1 MNSKILNIANFFTV
15 LNLLCGLIAIV
26 FFSNGLVSFGCLFI
40 IFASFFDFLDGY
52 FARKLNISSDFGKQ
66 ADSLSDMISFGVAPA
81 ILLFDITKG
90 ILKNNLDYTN
100 EIYIV
105 LTSSFVFIYSVAA
118 LIRLSLFNDQPTH
131 FNGIPSPVAAL
142 TVILLPFVEFEIN
155 LIIISCYVFILSFL
169 MIMNLQIIS
178 IKKINKNTFYFL
190 SILLVLSIFLIAVRR
205 TILSIFRTAT
215 NHVTTTRSTCWY
227 IIT

>member
-26 FFSNGLVSFGCLFI
+26 FFSNGLVNFGCLLI

-100 EIYIV
+100 EIQIV

-118 LIRLSLFNDQPTH
+118 LIRLSLFNNQSTH

-190 SILLVLSIFLIAVRR
+190 SILLVLSIFLIVFFKFTAVPLILASYILLS
-205 TILSIFRTAT
+205 TIFVKNEYL
-215 NHVTTTRSTCWY
+215 
-227 IIT
+227 

>member
-1 MNSKILNIANFFTV
+1 MNSKILNIANFFTI

-26 FFSNGLVSFGCLFI
+26 FFSNGLINFGCLFI

-100 EIYIV
+100 EIHIV

-118 LIRLSLFNDQPTH
+118 LIRLSLFNNQSTH

-155 LIIISCYVFILSFL
+155 LIIISCYVFVLSFL

-190 SILLVLSIFLIAVRR
+190 SILLVLSIFLIVFFKFTAVPLILASYILLS
-205 TILSIFRTAT
+205 TIFVKNEYL
-215 NHVTTTRSTCWY
+215 
-227 IIT
+227 

>member
-26 FFSNGLVSFGCLFI
+26 FFSNGLVNFGCLFI

-90 ILKNNLDYTN
+90 ILKNNHDYTN
-100 EIYIV
+100 EIHIV

-118 LIRLSLFNDQPTH
+118 LIRLSLFNNQSTH

-155 LIIISCYVFILSFL
+155 LIIISCYVFVLSFL

-190 SILLVLSIFLIAVRR
+190 SILLVLSIFLIVFFKFTAVPLILASYILLS
-205 TILSIFRTAT
+205 TIFVKNEYL
-215 NHVTTTRSTCWY
+215 
-227 IIT
+227 

>member
-1 MNSKILNIANFFTV
+1 MNSKILNIANFFTI

-26 FFSNGLVSFGCLFI
+26 FFSNGLINFGCLFI

-100 EIYIV
+100 EIQIV

-118 LIRLSLFNDQPTH
+118 LIRLSLFNNQSTH

-190 SILLVLSIFLIAVRR
+190 SILLVLSIFLIVFFKFTAVPLILASYILLS
-205 TILSIFRTAT
+205 TIFVKNEYL
-215 NHVTTTRSTCWY
+215 
-227 IIT
+227 

>member
-26 FFSNGLVSFGCLFI
+26 SFSNGLVNFGCLFI

-90 ILKNNLDYTN
+90 ILKNNLNYTN
-100 EIYIV
+100 EIHIV

-118 LIRLSLFNDQPTH
+118 LIRLSLFNNQSTH

-190 SILLVLSIFLIAVRR
+190 SILLVLSIFLIVFFKFTAVPLILASYILLS
-205 TILSIFRTAT
+205 TIFVKNEYL
-215 NHVTTTRSTCWY
+215 
-227 IIT
+227 

>member
-1 MNSKILNIANFFTV
+1 MNSKILNIANFFTI

-26 FFSNGLVSFGCLFI
+26 FFSNGLVNFGCLFI

-90 ILKNNLDYTN
+90 ILKNSLDYTN
-100 EIYIV
+100 EIQIV

-118 LIRLSLFNDQPTH
+118 LIRLSLFNNQSTH

-155 LIIISCYVFILSFL
+155 LIIISCYVFVLSFL

-190 SILLVLSIFLIAVRR
+190 SILLVLSIFLIVFFKFTAVPLILASYILLS
-205 TILSIFRTAT
+205 TIFVKNEYL
-215 NHVTTTRSTCWY
+215 
-227 IIT
+227 

>member
-1 MNSKILNIANFFTV
+1 MNSKILNIANFFTI

-26 FFSNGLVSFGCLFI
+26 FFSNGLVNFGCLFI

-100 EIYIV
+100 EIHIV
-105 LTSSFVFIYSVAA
+105 LSSSFVFIYSVAA
-118 LIRLSLFNDQPTH
+118 LIRLSLFNNQSTH

-178 IKKINKNTFYFL
+178 IKKINKNTIYFL
-190 SILLVLSIFLIAVRR
+190 SILLVLSIFLIVFFKFTAVPLILASYILLS
-205 TILSIFRTAT
+205 TIFVKNEYL
-215 NHVTTTRSTCWY
+215 
-227 IIT
+227 

>member
-26 FFSNGLVSFGCLFI
+26 FFSNGLVNFGCVFI

-81 ILLFDITKG
+81 VLLFDITKG

-100 EIYIV
+100 EIHIV

-118 LIRLSLFNDQPTH
+118 LIRLSLFNNQSTH

-190 SILLVLSIFLIAVRR
+190 SILLVLSIFLIVFFKFTAVPLILASYILLS
-205 TILSIFRTAT
+205 TIFVKNEYL
-215 NHVTTTRSTCWY
+215 
-227 IIT
+227 

>member
-1 MNSKILNIANFFTV
+1 MNSKILNIANFLTI

-26 FFSNGLVSFGCLFI
+26 FFSSGLVNFGCLSI
-40 IFASFFDFLDGY
+40 VFASFFDFLDGY
-52 FARKLNISSDFGKQ
+52 FARKLNVSSDFGKQ

-90 ILKNNLDYTN
+90 ILINNLNYTH
-100 EIYIV
+100 EVQIV

-118 LIRLSLFNDQPTH
+118 LIRLSLFNNQSTH

-178 IKKINKNTFYFL
+178 IKKINKNTIYFL
-190 SILLVLSIFLIAVRR
+190 SILLVLSIFLIVFFKFTAVPLILASYILLS
-205 TILSIFRTAT
+205 TIFVKNEYL
-215 NHVTTTRSTCWY
+215 
-227 IIT
+227 

>member
-26 FFSNGLVSFGCLFI
+26 FFSNGLVNFGCLFI

-81 ILLFDITKG
+81 VLLFDITKG

-100 EIYIV
+100 EIHIV

-118 LIRLSLFNDQPTH
+118 LIRLSLFNNQSTH

-142 TVILLPFVEFEIN
+142 TIILLPFVEFEIN
-155 LIIISCYVFILSFL
+155 LIIISCYVFVLSFL

-190 SILLVLSIFLIAVRR
+190 SILLVLSIFLIVFFKFTAVPLILASYILLS
-205 TILSIFRTAT
+205 TIFVKNEYL
-215 NHVTTTRSTCWY
+215 
-227 IIT
+227 

>member
-26 FFSNGLVSFGCLFI
+26 FFSNGLVNFGCLFI

-100 EIYIV
+100 EIHIV

-118 LIRLSLFNDQPTH
+118 LIRLSLFNNQSTH

-178 IKKINKNTFYFL
+178 IKKINKNTIYFS
-190 SILLVLSIFLIAVRR
+190 SILLVLSIFLIVFFKFTAVPLILASYILLS
-205 TILSIFRTAT
+205 TIFVKNEYL
-215 NHVTTTRSTCWY
+215 
-227 IIT
+227 

>member
-26 FFSNGLVSFGCLFI
+26 FFSNGLVNFGCLFI

-100 EIYIV
+100 EIQIV
-105 LTSSFVFIYSVAA
+105 LASSFVFIYSVAA
-118 LIRLSLFNDQPTH
+118 LIRLSLFNNQSTH

-190 SILLVLSIFLIAVRR
+190 SILLVLSIFLIVFFKFTAVPLILASYILLS
-205 TILSIFRTAT
+205 TIFVKNEYL
-215 NHVTTTRSTCWY
+215 
-227 IIT
+227 

>member
-26 FFSNGLVSFGCLFI
+26 FFSNGSINFGCLFI

-90 ILKNNLDYTN
+90 ILKNNLNYTN
-100 EIYIV
+100 EIHIV

-118 LIRLSLFNDQPTH
+118 LIRLSLFNNQSTH

-190 SILLVLSIFLIAVRR
+190 SILLVLSIFLIVFFKFTAVPLILASYILLS
-205 TILSIFRTAT
+205 TIFVKNEYL
-215 NHVTTTRSTCWY
+215 
-227 IIT
+227 

>member
-1 MNSKILNIANFFTV
+1 MNSKILNIANFFTI

-26 FFSNGLVSFGCLFI
+26 FFSNGLVNFGCLFI

-100 EIYIV
+100 EINIV

-118 LIRLSLFNDQPTH
+118 LIRLSLFNNQSTH

-190 SILLVLSIFLIAVRR
+190 SILLVLSIFLIVFFKFTAVPLILASYILLS
-205 TILSIFRTAT
+205 TIFVKNEYL
-215 NHVTTTRSTCWY
+215 
-227 IIT
+227 

>member
-26 FFSNGLVSFGCLFI
+26 FFSNGLINFGCLFI

-81 ILLFDITKG
+81 ILLFDITKD
-90 ILKNNLDYTN
+90 ILKNNLDYNN
-100 EIYIV
+100 EIHIV
-105 LTSSFVFIYSVAA
+105 LSSSFVFIYSVAA
-118 LIRLSLFNDQPTH
+118 LIRLSLFNNQSTH

-190 SILLVLSIFLIAVRR
+190 SILLVLSIFLIVFFKFTAVPLILASYILLS
-205 TILSIFRTAT
+205 TIFVKNEYL
-215 NHVTTTRSTCWY
+215 
-227 IIT
+227 

>member
-26 FFSNGLVSFGCLFI
+26 FFSNGLVNFGCLFI

-90 ILKNNLDYTN
+90 ILKNSLDYTN
-100 EIYIV
+100 EIQIV

-118 LIRLSLFNDQPTH
+118 LIRLSLFNNQSTH

-190 SILLVLSIFLIAVRR
+190 SILLVLSIFLIVFFKFTAVPLILASYILLS
-205 TILSIFRTAT
+205 TIFVKNEYL
-215 NHVTTTRSTCWY
+215 
-227 IIT
+227 

>member
-1 MNSKILNIANFFTV
+1 MNSKILNIANFFTI

-26 FFSNGLVSFGCLFI
+26 FFSNGLINFGCFFI

-52 FARKLNISSDFGKQ
+52 FARKLNVSSDFGKQ

-90 ILKNNLDYTN
+90 ILKNNLDFTN
-100 EIYIV
+100 EIHIV
-105 LTSSFVFIYSVAA
+105 LSSSFVFIYSVAA
-118 LIRLSLFNDQPTH
+118 LIRLSLFNNQSTH

-178 IKKINKNTFYFL
+178 IKKINKNTIYFL
-190 SILLVLSIFLIAVRR
+190 SILLVLSIFLIVFFKFTAVPLILASYILLS
-205 TILSIFRTAT
+205 TIFVKNEYL
-215 NHVTTTRSTCWY
+215 
-227 IIT
+227 

>member
-26 FFSNGLVSFGCLFI
+26 FFSNGLVNFGCLFI

-52 FARKLNISSDFGKQ
+52 FARRLNISSDFGKQ

-90 ILKNNLDYTN
+90 ILKNNYDYTN
-100 EIYIV
+100 EIHIV

-118 LIRLSLFNDQPTH
+118 LIRLSLFNNQSTH

-190 SILLVLSIFLIAVRR
+190 SILLVLSIFLIVFFKFTAVPLILASYILLS
-205 TILSIFRTAT
+205 TIFVKNEYL
-215 NHVTTTRSTCWY
+215 
-227 IIT
+227 

>member
-1 MNSKILNIANFFTV
+1 MNSKILNIANFFTI

-26 FFSNGLVSFGCLFI
+26 FFSNGLVNFGCLFI

-100 EIYIV
+100 EIHIV
-105 LTSSFVFIYSVAA
+105 FTSSFVFIYSVAA
-118 LIRLSLFNDQPTH
+118 SIRLSLFNNQSTH

-142 TVILLPFVEFEIN
+142 TVISLPFVEFEIN
-155 LIIISCYVFILSFL
+155 LIIISCYVFVLSFL

-190 SILLVLSIFLIAVRR
+190 SILLVLSIFLIVFFKFTAVPLILASYILLS
-205 TILSIFRTAT
+205 TIFVKNEYL
-215 NHVTTTRSTCWY
+215 
-227 IIT
+227 

>member
-1 MNSKILNIANFFTV
+1 MNSKILNIANFFTI

-26 FFSNGLVSFGCLFI
+26 FFSNGLVNFGCLFI

-90 ILKNNLDYTN
+90 ILKNNHDYTN
-100 EIYIV
+100 EIHIV

-118 LIRLSLFNDQPTH
+118 LIRLSLFNNQSTH

-155 LIIISCYVFILSFL
+155 LITISCYVFILSFL

-178 IKKINKNTFYFL
+178 IKKINKNTIYFL
-190 SILLVLSIFLIAVRR
+190 IILLVLSIFLIVFFKFTAVPLILASYILLS
-205 TILSIFRTAT
+205 TIFVKNEYL
-215 NHVTTTRSTCWY
+215 
-227 IIT
+227 

>member
-26 FFSNGLVSFGCLFI
+26 FFSNGLVNFGCLFI

-100 EIYIV
+100 EIHIV
-105 LTSSFVFIYSVAA
+105 LSSSFVFIYSVAA
-118 LIRLSLFNDQPTH
+118 LIRLSLFNNQSTH

-178 IKKINKNTFYFL
+178 IKKVNKNTFYFL
-190 SILLVLSIFLIAVRR
+190 SILLVLSIFLIVFFKFTAVPLILASYILLS
-205 TILSIFRTAT
+205 TIFVKNEYL
-215 NHVTTTRSTCWY
+215 
-227 IIT
+227 

>member
-1 MNSKILNIANFFTV
+1 MNSKILNIANFFTI

-26 FFSNGLVSFGCLFI
+26 FFSNGLINFGCLFI

-100 EIYIV
+100 EIHIV

-118 LIRLSLFNDQPTH
+118 LIRLSLFNNQSTH

-178 IKKINKNTFYFL
+178 IKKINKNTIYFL
-190 SILLVLSIFLIAVRR
+190 SILLVLSIFLIVFFKFTAVPLILASYILLS
-205 TILSIFRTAT
+205 TIFVKNEYL
-215 NHVTTTRSTCWY
+215 
-227 IIT
+227 

>member
-1 MNSKILNIANFFTV
+1 MNSKILNIANFFTI

-26 FFSNGLVSFGCLFI
+26 FFSNGLVNFGCLFI

-90 ILKNNLDYTN
+90 ILKNNHDYTN
-100 EIYIV
+100 EIHIV

-118 LIRLSLFNDQPTH
+118 LIRLSLFNNQSTH

-155 LIIISCYVFILSFL
+155 LIIISCYVFVLSFL

-190 SILLVLSIFLIAVRR
+190 SILLVLSMFLIVFFKFTAVPLILASYILLS
-205 TILSIFRTAT
+205 TIFVKNEYL
-215 NHVTTTRSTCWY
+215 
-227 IIT
+227 

>member
-26 FFSNGLVSFGCLFI
+26 FFSNGLVNFGCLFI

-90 ILKNNLDYTN
+90 ILKNNHDYTN
-100 EIYIV
+100 EIHIV
-105 LTSSFVFIYSVAA
+105 LTSIFVFIYSVAA
-118 LIRLSLFNDQPTH
+118 LIRLSLFNNQSTH

-155 LIIISCYVFILSFL
+155 LIIISCYVFVLSFL

-190 SILLVLSIFLIAVRR
+190 SILLVLSIFLIVFFKFTAVPLILASYILLS
-205 TILSIFRTAT
+205 TIFVKNEYL
-215 NHVTTTRSTCWY
+215 
-227 IIT
+227 

>member
-1 MNSKILNIANFFTV
+1 MYSKILNITNFFTV

-26 FFSNGLVSFGCLFI
+26 FFSNGLVNFGCLFI

-90 ILKNNLDYTN
+90 ILRNNHDYTN
-100 EIYIV
+100 EIHIV

-118 LIRLSLFNDQPTH
+118 LIRLSLFNNQSTH

-190 SILLVLSIFLIAVRR
+190 SILLVLSIFLIVFFKFTAVPLILASYILLS
-205 TILSIFRTAT
+205 TIFVKNEYL
-215 NHVTTTRSTCWY
+215 
-227 IIT
+227 

>member
-26 FFSNGLVSFGCLFI
+26 FFSNGLVNFGCLFI

-100 EIYIV
+100 EIHIV

-118 LIRLSLFNDQPTH
+118 LIRLSLFNNQSTH

-169 MIMNLQIIS
+169 MIMNFQIIS

-190 SILLVLSIFLIAVRR
+190 SILLVLSIFLIVFFKFTAVPLILASYILLS
-205 TILSIFRTAT
+205 TIFVKNEYL
-215 NHVTTTRSTCWY
+215 
-227 IIT
+227 

>member
-26 FFSNGLVSFGCLFI
+26 FFSNGLVNFGCLFI

-52 FARKLNISSDFGKQ
+52 FARKLNISSDFGKK

-100 EIYIV
+100 EIHIV

-118 LIRLSLFNDQPTH
+118 LIRLSLFNNQSTH
-131 FNGIPSPVAAL
+131 FNGIPSPIAAL

-190 SILLVLSIFLIAVRR
+190 SILLVLSIFLIVFFKFTAVPLILASYILLS
-205 TILSIFRTAT
+205 TIFVKNEYL
-215 NHVTTTRSTCWY
+215 
-227 IIT
+227 

>member
-26 FFSNGLVSFGCLFI
+26 FFSNGLVNFGCLFI
-40 IFASFFDFLDGY
+40 VFASFFDFLDGY

-90 ILKNNLDYTN
+90 ILKNNHDYTN
-100 EIYIV
+100 EIHIV

-118 LIRLSLFNDQPTH
+118 LIRLSLFNNQSTH

-190 SILLVLSIFLIAVRR
+190 SILLVLSIFLIVFFKFTAVPLILASYILLS
-205 TILSIFRTAT
+205 TIFVKNEYL
-215 NHVTTTRSTCWY
+215 
-227 IIT
+227 

>member
-1 MNSKILNIANFFTV
+1 MNSKILNIANFFTI

-26 FFSNGLVSFGCLFI
+26 FFSNGLVNFGCLFI

-100 EIYIV
+100 EIQIV
-105 LTSSFVFIYSVAA
+105 LASSFVFIYSVAA
-118 LIRLSLFNDQPTH
+118 LIRLSLFNNQSTH

-178 IKKINKNTFYFL
+178 IKKINKNTIYFL
-190 SILLVLSIFLIAVRR
+190 SILLVLSIFLIVFFKFTAVPLILASYILLS
-205 TILSIFRTAT
+205 TIFVKNEYL
-215 NHVTTTRSTCWY
+215 
-227 IIT
+227 

>member
-1 MNSKILNIANFFTV
+1 MNSKILNIANFFTI

-26 FFSNGLVSFGCLFI
+26 FFSNGLVNFGCLFI

-100 EIYIV
+100 EIQIV

-118 LIRLSLFNDQPTH
+118 LIRLSLFNNQSTH
-131 FNGIPSPVAAL
+131 FNGIPSPVAAI

-155 LIIISCYVFILSFL
+155 LIIISCYVFVLSFL

-190 SILLVLSIFLIAVRR
+190 SILLVLSIFLIVFFKFTAVPLILASYILLS
-205 TILSIFRTAT
+205 TIFVKNEYL
-215 NHVTTTRSTCWY
+215 
-227 IIT
+227 

>member
-1 MNSKILNIANFFTV
+1 
-15 LNLLCGLIAIV
+15 
-26 FFSNGLVSFGCLFI
+26 
-40 IFASFFDFLDGY
+40 
-52 FARKLNISSDFGKQ
+52 
-66 ADSLSDMISFGVAPA
+66 MISFGVAPA

-100 EIYIV
+100 EIHIV
-105 LTSSFVFIYSVAA
+105 LSSSFVFIYSVAA
-118 LIRLSLFNDQPTH
+118 LIRLSLFNNQSTH

-155 LIIISCYVFILSFL
+155 LIIISCYVFVLSFL

-190 SILLVLSIFLIAVRR
+190 SILLVLSIFLIVFFKFTAVPLILASYILLS
-205 TILSIFRTAT
+205 TIFVKNEYL
-215 NHVTTTRSTCWY
+215 
-227 IIT
+227 

>member
-1 MNSKILNIANFFTV
+1 MNSKILNIANFFTI

-26 FFSNGLVSFGCLFI
+26 FFSNGLVNFGCLFI

-100 EIYIV
+100 EIHIV
-105 LTSSFVFIYSVAA
+105 LSSSFVFIYSVAA
-118 LIRLSLFNDQPTH
+118 LIRLSLFNNQSTH

-190 SILLVLSIFLIAVRR
+190 SILLVLSIFLIVFFKFTAVPLILASYILLS
-205 TILSIFRTAT
+205 TIFVKNEYL
-215 NHVTTTRSTCWY
+215 
-227 IIT
+227 

>member
-26 FFSNGLVSFGCLFI
+26 FFSNGLVNFGCLFI

-100 EIYIV
+100 EIQIV

-118 LIRLSLFNDQPTH
+118 LIRLSLFNNQSTH

-155 LIIISCYVFILSFL
+155 LIIISCYVFVLSFL

-190 SILLVLSIFLIAVRR
+190 SILLVLSIFLIVFFKFTAVPLILASYILLS
-205 TILSIFRTAT
+205 TIFVKNEYL
-215 NHVTTTRSTCWY
+215 
-227 IIT
+227 

>member
-1 MNSKILNIANFFTV
+1 MNSKILNIANFFTI

-26 FFSNGLVSFGCLFI
+26 FFSNGLVNFGCLFI

-90 ILKNNLDYTN
+90 ILKNSLDYTN
-100 EIYIV
+100 EIQIV

-118 LIRLSLFNDQPTH
+118 LIRLSLFNNQSTH

-155 LIIISCYVFILSFL
+155 LIIISCYVFVLSFL
-169 MIMNLQIIS
+169 MITNLQIIS

-190 SILLVLSIFLIAVRR
+190 SILLVLSIFLIVFFKFTAVPLILASYILLS
-205 TILSIFRTAT
+205 TIFVKNEYL
-215 NHVTTTRSTCWY
+215 
-227 IIT
+227 

>member
-1 MNSKILNIANFFTV
+1 MNSKILNIANFFTI

-26 FFSNGLVSFGCLFI
+26 FFSNGLVNFGCLFI

-100 EIYIV
+100 EIQIV

-118 LIRLSLFNDQPTH
+118 LIRLSLFNNQSTH

-178 IKKINKNTFYFL
+178 IKKINKNTIYFL
-190 SILLVLSIFLIAVRR
+190 SILLVLSIFLIVFFKFTAVPLILASYILLS
-205 TILSIFRTAT
+205 TIFVKNEYL
-215 NHVTTTRSTCWY
+215 
-227 IIT
+227 

>member
-15 LNLLCGLIAIV
+15 LNLLCGLVAIV
-26 FFSNGLVSFGCLFI
+26 FFSNGLVNFGCLFI

-100 EIYIV
+100 EIHIV

-118 LIRLSLFNDQPTH
+118 LIRLSLFNNQSTH

-178 IKKINKNTFYFL
+178 IKKINKNTFFFL
-190 SILLVLSIFLIAVRR
+190 SILLVLSIFLIVFFKFTAVPLILASYILLS
-205 TILSIFRTAT
+205 TIFVK
-215 NHVTTTRSTCWY
+215 NEY
-227 IIT
+227 I

>member
-1 MNSKILNIANFFTV
+1 MNSKILNIANFFTI

-26 FFSNGLVSFGCLFI
+26 FFSNGLVNFGCLFI

-100 EIYIV
+100 EMHII

-118 LIRLSLFNDQPTH
+118 LIRLSLFNNQSTH

-190 SILLVLSIFLIAVRR
+190 SILLVLSIFLIVFFKFTAVPLILASYILLS
-205 TILSIFRTAT
+205 TIFVKNEYL
-215 NHVTTTRSTCWY
+215 
-227 IIT
+227 

>member
-1 MNSKILNIANFFTV
+1 MNSKILNIANFFTI

-26 FFSNGLVSFGCLFI
+26 FFSNGLVNFGCLFI
-40 IFASFFDFLDGY
+40 VFASFFDFLDGY

-90 ILKNNLDYTN
+90 ILKNNHDYTN
-100 EIYIV
+100 EIHIV

-118 LIRLSLFNDQPTH
+118 LIRLSLFNNQSTH

-190 SILLVLSIFLIAVRR
+190 SILLVLSIFLIVFFKFTAVPLILASYILLS
-205 TILSIFRTAT
+205 TIFVKNEYL
-215 NHVTTTRSTCWY
+215 
-227 IIT
+227 